1 MIRLRPGRRR
11 ILPVLALSL
20 ACVPLAGVPSPTVDD
35 VVAAL
40 RADDDARAW
49 TLLDELRAVGL
60 GGAYDVRFLQGVL
73 HLRAGEGADA
83 ARVFDEL
90 EASEGPTPALASGRA
105 LSAWAAGR
113 PAEARTRLEHATRL
127 WPEDP
132 VVWANLGD
140 VYRALAAHAY
150 QRVRVL
156 RRNADADA
164 DAGTPSPT
172 APILSA
178 QPGILLSSTPAP
190 APTSIPPTGAPT
202 RSADSAP
209 PPSAV
214 EAAAAAQAEAPDEP
228 AAPVLS
234 TAADEAVA
242 AAEPAGTTGVR
253 GDTTAPA
260 SSTPASD
267 PADPPAPATAVEA
280 AAAAQAEAPDEPA
293 ALAQSTGP
301 DGSTPASGSP
311 ASSLPPSSP
320 ASPPPAPEATPELPL
335 SAASVP
341 LPSPEPLPAVPA
353 PPSPEASVDPAGCFL
368 AGPWP
373 DAPPEEVLEW
383 LRVRDAQVLSYQ
395 SRSSHYRVYLGP
407 FEDRKEAVQ
416 TMISLKKD
424 LGIGDVAWVPSG
436 PLRDAVSLGVYLKQE
451 SVDRRLE
458 ALHAL
463 GLDPKV
469 QPPRAGSWLLG
480 STSDLEALL
489 TEWPGSFPDVPLAPE
504 RCPPS
509 R

>member
-11 ILPVLALSL
+11 TLPALALSL
-20 ACVPLAGVPSPTVDD
+20 ACVPLVAASSPPTVDD

-40 RADDDARAW
+40 RAGDDARAG
-49 TLLDELRAVGL
+49 TLLDELRAQGL
-60 GGAYDVRFLQGVL
+60 AGAYDVRYLQGVL
-73 HLRAGEGADA
+73 HLRAGEGAEA

-105 LSAWAAGR
+105 LSAWAEGR

-132 VVWANLGD
+132 GVWANLGD
-140 VYRALAAHAY
+140 VYRALTAHAY

-156 RRNADADA
+156 RRNADAEA
-164 DAGTPSPT
+164 PSPT
-172 APILSA
+172 APVLSA
-178 QPGILLSSTPAP
+178 RPGTLPPSGAPPVPA
-190 APTSIPPTGAPT
+190 IVPTGP
-202 RSADSAP
+202 ADSAP
-209 PPSAV
+209 ATTV
-214 EAAAAAQAEAPDEP
+214 AEAAGAARAGAPDEP
-228 AAPVLS
+228 AASARSPAPAE
-234 TAADEAVA
+234 TMAAAD
-242 AAEPAGTTGVR
+242 PAGTTEAR
-253 GDTTAPA
+253 ADPAAPA
-260 SSTPASD
+260 
-267 PADPPAPATAVEA
+267 
-280 AAAAQAEAPDEPA
+280 
-293 ALAQSTGP
+293 
-301 DGSTPASGSP
+301 GSTPSSGPSSGPAASSSPLPSP
-311 ASSLPPSSP
+311 ASLPPSP
-320 ASPPPAPEATPELPL
+320 GGMPAPALP
-335 SAASVP
+335 AAS
-341 LPSPEPLPAVPA
+341 LSLLSSGNMPSAPA
-353 PPSPEASVDPAGCFL
+353 PPSPETTMGPAACYL

-373 DAPPEEVLEW
+373 DEPPEEALEW
-383 LRVRDAQVLSYQ
+383 LHARDARVLSYL
-395 SRSSHYRVYLGP
+395 SRSPHYRVYLGP

-436 PLRDAVSLGVYLKQE
+436 PLRDAVSLGVYLKLE
-451 SVDRRLE
+451 SVDRRLG

-489 TEWPGSFPDVPLAPE
+489 TQWPGSFPDVLLAPE